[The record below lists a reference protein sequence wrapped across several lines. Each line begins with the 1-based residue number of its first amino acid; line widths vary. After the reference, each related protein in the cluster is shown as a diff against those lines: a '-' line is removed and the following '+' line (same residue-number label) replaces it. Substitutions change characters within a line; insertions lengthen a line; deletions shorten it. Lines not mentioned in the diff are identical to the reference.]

1 LYRRELFEGYS
12 DGEESKIGRK
22 MRGQKEEESKKG
34 TKKERKK
41 DRKKESKEVR
51 NKDRK

>member
-34 TKKERKK
+34 RKK